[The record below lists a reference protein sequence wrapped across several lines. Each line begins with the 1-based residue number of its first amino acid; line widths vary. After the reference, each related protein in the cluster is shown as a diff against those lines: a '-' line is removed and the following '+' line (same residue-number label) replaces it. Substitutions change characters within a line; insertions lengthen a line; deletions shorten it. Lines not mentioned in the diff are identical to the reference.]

1 MFPLCLKSK
10 KPSQHSTWPC
20 LPTLLPGPVPRAPS
34 LCHAPLLG
42 KPRDE
47 AQTPRVPCEASQVAH
62 CDAPP
67 GSVSSLP
74 GGPLTMPSQVAHCD
88 AAPGSVSSLPRRA
101 PNHALPG
108 PCLACP
114 GRPFSKLC
122 RAHSARYGSCTLGHS
137 AVPGL
142 LRGCSGAGW
151 KAGLFTASRT
161 PSGLWPRLTF
171 VSPSVP
177 GRPGRDELFIMD
189 AWSFR
194 GRWRTKPLAE
204 TAFPW
209 LLSGFSRAASFQGLA
224 SCLADC
230 LLPAPLPLLAL
241 HKIMQG

>member
-1 MFPLCLKSK
+1 MS
-10 KPSQHSTWPC
+10 
-20 LPTLLPGPVPRAPS
+20 
-34 LCHAPLLG
+34 
-42 KPRDE
+42 
-47 AQTPRVPCEASQVAH
+47 CEASQVAH

-67 GSVSSLP
+67 GPVSSLP
-74 GGPLTMPSQVAHCD
+74 PEGRLTMPSLVPASPVP
-88 AAPGSVSSLPRRA
+88 AGPSPGGPCSSFVPSSLCTLWFV
-101 PNHALPG
+101 HALSLCCVWASPG
-108 PCLACP
+108 MVWS
-114 GRPFSKLC
+114 GG
-122 RAHSARYGSCTLGHS
+122 GSLVCSLHLK
-137 AVPGL
+137 L
-142 LRGCSGAGW
+142 LRAYSHV
-151 KAGLFTASRT
+151 LM
-161 PSGLWPRLTF
+161 F

-177 GRPGRDELFIMD
+177 GRPARYEPCIMD